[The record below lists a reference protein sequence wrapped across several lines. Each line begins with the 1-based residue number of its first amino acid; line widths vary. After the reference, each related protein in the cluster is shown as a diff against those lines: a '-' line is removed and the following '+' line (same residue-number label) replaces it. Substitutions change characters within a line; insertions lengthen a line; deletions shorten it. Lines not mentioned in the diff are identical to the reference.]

1 MNIYHDYKKI
11 SIPTILLSAII
22 LFLIPPT
29 LNAASLQSSPII
41 YREVGKSLGYLH
53 ELDFPSGSTTKE
65 TTGIGRNYR
74 NKVTLSLDAAGGWV
88 YNDANS
94 STCTSHTVGIGTGL
108 PDPNCSILEIRSTTK
123 GLLLPRV
130 TVTQMQAITYP
141 VSGLVV
147 YNTNYKKLCVFADP
161 NWEIVTS
168 ALP

>member
-1 MNIYHDYKKI
+1 MIFFEDDKIYI
-11 SIPTILLSAII
+11 SI
-22 LFLIPPT
+22 LFLIFSLLFT
-29 LNAASLQSSPII
+29 SNLFGASLQSSPII
-41 YREVGKSLGYLH
+41 YREIGKPLGYLH
-53 ELDFPSGSTTKE
+53 ELDFPVGSTTKT

-88 YNDANS
+88 YNDANN

-108 PDPNCSILEIRSTTK
+108 PDPNCSLLEIRSTTK

-147 YNTNYKKLCVFADP
+147 FNTDYDKLCVFADP
-161 NWEIVTS
+161 NWEKVTS